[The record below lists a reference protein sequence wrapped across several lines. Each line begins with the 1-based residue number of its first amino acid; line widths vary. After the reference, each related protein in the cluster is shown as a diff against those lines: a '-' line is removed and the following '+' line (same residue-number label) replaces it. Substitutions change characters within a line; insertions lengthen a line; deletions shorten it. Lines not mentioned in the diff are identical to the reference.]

1 MKSNRLLMFVALIS
15 TLAFAS
21 DPVPLK
27 DSRVDVPWPDFKQ
40 IIDLLTA
47 PDTAG
52 LKKTVFAPRDFLIA
66 SVSVTGTLNDLGAIQ
81 IQTNAV
87 VNVFPS
93 ENLKHR
99 GWVEVPLG
107 KSGRGAGHAVL
118 NKATMN
124 GKTLTVHN
132 SGEDFVMLI
141 SQPGEHALR
150 LDYTCPVMNTEGTTR
165 LVIDLPPSAAG
176 YLDLTA
182 PKKRCEV
189 TVNGVKRSALVT
201 PAGSRIQCPFDNQ
214 GELAVDLAPIAGS
227 GEPQAQMAPKI
238 FATTGMM
245 ATIKENQLRC
255 RFRIDYQLWRKQLT
269 VFSIS
274 LPDSMA
280 VEQVEGAGI
289 SDWKVE
295 RAARGS
301 VLTVRT
307 NFVPE
312 KEYSLTV
319 DITQKLE
326 SASGVLDIPEL
337 TARDVDRESG
347 YLAVQAAPTIEVL
360 AHDSIQG
367 LSVVDPQEMPAWM
380 QSQDNALMRFKYSH
394 PPFRLRLDVKRHA
407 DMPVLVAVADE
418 AHFQAVF
425 DRRGHALS
433 KFRYLIRNNHK
444 QYLQLSMPP
453 GWQLWSALIDNA
465 AVMPASGRDSTTLL
479 IPLKKLAGSGEGSGF
494 ILELVYCRQLKKMG
508 WFGGYDFQMPVLDVT
523 CQQIN
528 GEVWAPEKF
537 RYSSFKGA
545 IKKVD
550 SYSSRYLSSYDE
562 RAVNYERSKVSQAF
576 LANQQSVVYKHAV
589 TLPVEIDVPR
599 EGVRFQ
605 FSKSLTVAGEK
616 ADVSFSFRKALPA
629 ARSAA
634 GIVFWVLALCAGFL
648 GCRFACKS
656 ESVKKALVP
665 VCSSLGA
672 VIVLGIA
679 KLAMGAGGPGMAA
692 AFAIGIV
699 AALLAHFAVKSR
711 TRGTAKGAAVIAL
724 FLILSA
730 FGSPRAQENEEQPN
744 LGGTKVAIPWS
755 DFKNILDRLKHK
767 QAKDTIELS
776 PPVDYVISQ
785 AGFEGKQ
792 HGDKEF
798 VFDVSLSVTVL
809 DSKKW
814 VDVPLGSGLAIAP
827 GMTVNKKIAPC
838 GRDEDGGMVMLLKG
852 AGDYDVRYTFTAPLQ
867 KSSGRNTLF
876 FPVPRL
882 SAAALT
888 LALDNGGYSVSANG
902 SKLIPHEAG
911 KNRFVYEGG
920 IGTGEEV
927 RITWQ
932 REVSQL
938 GSTAAM
944 TIGQVN
950 TFYSVGMGINQVR
963 SEVTLNIL
971 HQHLRQ
977 FCVKLPAG
985 VEVID
990 LTGPA
995 VAAWESADSAD
1006 GRFVTIFFKYDVLGT
1021 TAFTLTSEA
1030 AYPEGSQELAL
1041 PAPVLVGVTRQEGF
1055 IGVGVVSNV
1064 ELSPRDHSPNILQ
1077 KDKREL
1083 PPWFDQAGEVL
1094 YAYQFLSSPY
1104 TVSFTLKQ
1112 HQNVGALSALVS
1124 QAMVKTVMR
1133 DDGKSI
1139 TELEMTVKNRGE
1151 QFARLRWKPNYQLWS
1166 LFCNDKPSRPAF
1178 DSSAGEILVPLE
1190 KSTDRT
1196 AETKIKLVYLSMNR
1210 HYGWLGR
1217 QAVEYPSVNMPVQ
1230 NVTGCVYIPEG
1241 IKPFS
1246 FGGNMDADHE
1256 KRIPS
1261 MFSVWFPSLRLPLK
1275 QVSVATDFYEKI
1287 PQNRAA
1293 CVTVDKKSMKGSGG
1307 KFGGGGDPRA
1317 RVAQKGT
1324 LGIVSG
1330 KTVKEAANA
1339 DIFGKGGFAGN
1350 IDATMQGLKA
1360 GGSGGV
1366 GFGAGY
1372 GSGFGGAGEGE
1383 LEEQELSQTVAPAP
1397 SAGVVES
1404 GLLSIPVAISF
1415 EGAPHSFKTLLL
1427 KANEKPRLTFLYR
1440 SVPVKTPFIIS
1451 ALLFVLMLVSSIYLT
1466 KGLWS
1471 GWSRQMVLYG
1481 IVTPLAIAFA
1491 VTLLSGIPLSLTL
1504 LWVVPFLFFAWK
1516 SSLEIYRWI
1525 RRGIEKRREAEKA
1538 FEEMKTKMPN
1548 GEKKA

>member
-1 MKSNRLLMFVALIS
+1 MKCNRFLMFVVLIAAI
-15 TLAFAS
+15 AFPS

-81 IQTNAV
+81 MQTNAV

-107 KSGRGAGHAVL
+107 KSGRGAGHAML

-124 GKTLTVHN
+124 SKTIPVHN
-132 SGEDFVMLI
+132 NGEDFVMLL
-141 SQPGEHALR
+141 SQPGEHVIR
-150 LDYTCPVMNTEGTTR
+150 LDYTCPVANTEGTTR

-214 GELAVDLAPIAGS
+214 GELAVDLAPLAG
-227 GEPQAQMAPKI
+227 GNEPQAQMAPKV
-238 FATTGMM
+238 FATTGMI

-255 RFRIDYQLWRKQLT
+255 RFRIDYQLWRKPLT

-295 RAARGS
+295 RAVHGP

-326 SASGVLDIPEL
+326 SSSGVLDIPEL

-360 AHDSIQG
+360 VHDSIQG
-367 LSVVDPQEMPAWM
+367 LLVVDPQEMPAWM

-394 PPFRLRLDVKRHA
+394 PPFRLKLDVKRHA
-407 DMPVLVAVADE
+407 D
-418 AHFQAVF
+418 
-425 DRRGHALS
+425 
-433 KFRYLIRNNHK
+433 
-444 QYLQLSMPP
+444 
-453 GWQLWSALIDNA
+453 
-465 AVMPASGRDSTTLL
+465 
-479 IPLKKLAGSGEGSGF
+479 
-494 ILELVYCRQLKKMG
+494 
-508 WFGGYDFQMPVLDVT
+508 MPVLDVT

-528 GEVWAPEKF
+528 GEVWAPEQF
-537 RYSSFKGA
+537 RYSSFKGT
-545 IKKVD
+545 IKKVE
-550 SYSSRYLSSYDE
+550 SYTSRYLSSYDD
-562 RAVNYERSKVSQAF
+562 RSYTYERSKVSQAF
-576 LANQQSVVYKHAV
+576 LSNQQAAVYKHAV

-616 ADVSFSFRKALPA
+616 ADVSFSFRKAIPA

-634 GIVFWVLALCAGFL
+634 GIVFWVLALCIGFL
-648 GCRFACKS
+648 GCRFACQS

-679 KLAMGAGGPGMAA
+679 KLAMCANGPGMAA

-699 AALLAHFAVKSR
+699 AALLSYFAFKSR
-711 TRGTAKGAAVIAL
+711 NKGAAQGAAIIAI

-730 FGSPRAQENEEQPN
+730 FGSPQAQGNEGQPD

-755 DFKNILDRLKHK
+755 DFKNILERLKHK
-767 QAKDTIELS
+767 QAKDTGEVS

-792 HGDKEF
+792 RNDKEF

-814 VDVPLGSGLAIAP
+814 VDVPLGRGLAIAP

-838 GRDEDGGMVMLLKG
+838 GRAEDGNMVMLLKG
-852 AGDYDVRYTFTAPLQ
+852 AGDYNVRYTFTAPLQ
-867 KSSGRNTLF
+867 QSSGRNTLF

-902 SKLIPHEAG
+902 SRLIPREAG
-911 KNRFVYEGG
+911 KNRFVYQGG
-920 IGTGEEV
+920 IGVGEEV

-944 TIGQVN
+944 IIGQVN

-963 SEVTLNIL
+963 SEVTLDIL

-977 FCVKLPAG
+977 FCVKLPAK
-985 VEVID
+985 VDVID

-995 VAAWESADSAD
+995 VAAWESADSAS
-1006 GRFVTIFFKYDVLGT
+1006 GRFITIFFKYDVLGT
-1021 TAFTLTSEA
+1021 TAFVLTSEA

-1041 PAPVLVGVTRQEGF
+1041 PAPVLAGVTRQEGF

-1151 QFARLRWKPNYQLWS
+1151 QFARLRWRPNYQLWS

-1196 AETKIKLVYLSMNR
+1196 AETRIKLVYLSMNR

-1217 QAVEYPSVNMPVQ
+1217 QAVEFPSVNMPVQ
-1230 NVTGCVYIPEG
+1230 NVQGYVYIPEG

-1246 FGGNMDADHE
+1246 FGGNVDADQE
-1256 KRIPS
+1256 RRLPR
-1261 MFSVWFPSLRLPLK
+1261 MFSVWFPSLRLPSMQK
-1275 QVSVATDFYEKI
+1275 SVTTDFYEKI
-1287 PQNRAA
+1287 PQNREA

-1317 RVAQKGT
+1317 RVTQKGV

-1330 KTVKEAANA
+1330 KMMQKQKEDEIQVNGRAE
-1339 DIFGKGGFAGN
+1339 
-1350 IDATMQGLKA
+1350 MQSIK
-1360 GGSGGV
+1360 SGV

-1372 GSGFGGAGEGE
+1372 SGGVGGEGEGE
-1383 LEEQELSQTVAPAP
+1383 LEEQELLQTVAPVP

-1415 EGAPHSFKTLLL
+1415 EGAPHSFKSLLL

-1440 SVPVKTPFIIS
+1440 SVPVKTPASITAILFI
-1451 ALLFVLMLVSSIYLT
+1451 LMLISSIYLT

-1471 GWSRQMVLYG
+1471 GWSRSMVLYG
-1481 IVTPLAIAFA
+1481 IVTPLVLAFV

-1504 LWVVPFLFFAWK
+1504 LWVVPFLFFTWK
-1516 SSLEIYRWI
+1516 SVREIYRWI
-1525 RRGIEKRREAEKA
+1525 RQRIEKRREAEKA
-1538 FEEMKTKMPN
+1538 FEEIKAKMPN
-1548 GEKKA
+1548 GNKDA